1 MTIVIIIIVIIVL
14 AIILLYNHLVGLNI
28 RCKNAWAGIDN
39 QLKRRYDLIPN
50 LVEVTKGYATHER
63 ETLMEVIKARNDEGT
78 MNERAKESEE
88 VSDSVKK
95 LLAVAENYPDLKAN
109 ELFKNLQIE
118 LTGTEDKIAFARQ
131 FYNDSVQKYNTAIMS
146 FPNNILAKMMN
157 YKEKEYF
164 QVDESEK
171 QTVKVDLKWS

>member
-88 VSDSVKK
+88 VSNSVKK

>member
-1 MTIVIIIIVIIVL
+1 MIIVIIIIVIIVL

-88 VSDSVKK
+88 VSNSVKK
-95 LLAVAENYPDLKAN
+95 LLVVAENYPDLKAN

-164 QVDESEK
+164 QVNESEK
-171 QTVKVDLKWS
+171 QTVKVDLK

>member
-1 MTIVIIIIVIIVL
+1 MIIVIIIIVIIVL

-88 VSDSVKK
+88 VSNSVKK

>member
-1 MTIVIIIIVIIVL
+1 MIIVIIIIVIIVL

-88 VSDSVKK
+88 VSNSVKK

-131 FYNDSVQKYNTAIMS
+131 FYNDSVQKYNTSIMS

-164 QVDESEK
+164 QVNESEK
-171 QTVKVDLKWS
+171 QTVKVDLK

>member
-14 AIILLYNHLVGLNI
+14 ALILLYNHLVGLNI

-88 VSDSVKK
+88 VSNSVKN

>member
-1 MTIVIIIIVIIVL
+1 MIIVIIIIVIIVL

-88 VSDSVKK
+88 VSNSVKK

-171 QTVKVDLKWS
+171 QTVKVDLK

>member
-171 QTVKVDLKWS
+171 QTVKVDLK

>member
-1 MTIVIIIIVIIVL
+1 MIIVIIIIVIIVL

-88 VSDSVKK
+88 VSNSVKK

-171 QTVKVDLKWS
+171 QTVKVDLKCS

>member
-1 MTIVIIIIVIIVL
+1 MIIVIIIIVIIVL

-50 LVEVTKGYATHER
+50 LVEVTKGYAIHER

-88 VSDSVKK
+88 VSNSVKK

-171 QTVKVDLKWS
+171 QTVKVDLK